1 MTLGRAERQTNLLD
15 ELTGFCRDAIPERSI
30 YGLLHRERD
39 RLFPDEAF
47 ADLFE
52 DVGRR
57 SIPPSVVATVMVLQR
72 LEGCSDR
79 EAVDRFTF
87 DARWRYAAG
96 VGGWGEGLA
105 SFVHTVLVDFRAR
118 LHRSERPKRVFEV
131 TLEVAREAGL
141 VGRRRVIDSTPLYDA
156 VATMDTVTL
165 VRSAIRGLLQK
176 AHPALQ
182 TELRAVLRRDDDYET
197 PGKPPCDWDDGAARE
212 ALVDALAGDALA
224 LLGVLDGREL
234 PPEVAEA
241 AAVLATVVGQD
252 LEEREDGTLRIAR
265 RVAPGRVISTVDPEA
280 RHGHKSGARGFDGY
294 KAHVAVDPD
303 SEIVTATA
311 VTPANAGDATAAP
324 ELLADVLPDLFQEET
339 EGGPAAEAGEVEEPV
354 GAEEVEEDPAAEA
367 SEEAAAED
375 HEPVAVYGDSAYG
388 TGELLAR
395 LEEAGAAPMVKVQA
409 PNAPAG
415 HFPKDRFAIDLEAR
429 TATCPGEVTVPLRPR
444 KGGGAQATFGRA
456 CRSCPLAP
464 RCTTSPTGRGI
475 TIGPHEAD
483 LARAR
488 ERQRDPGWAEDYRA
502 TRPKAERKI
511 AHLMRR
517 RHGGRRARVRGQ
529 PKVDQDFSL
538 LAAAV
543 NLARFAVLG
552 LRVGATGWVAGAT

>member
-1 MTLGRAERQTNLLD
+1 MTLGLAERQTDLLD
-15 ELTGFCRDAIPERSI
+15 ELTGFCREAVPETSI
-30 YGLLHRERD
+30 YALLHRERD

-47 ADLFE
+47 ADLFT

-96 VGGWGEGLA
+96 VGGWGDGLT

-118 LHRSERPKRVFEV
+118 LHRSERPKRVFDV

-141 VGRRRVIDSTPLYDA
+141 VGRRRVIDSTPIYDA
-156 VATMDTVTL
+156 VATMDTLTL
-165 VRSAIRGLLQK
+165 VRSAIRGLLRK
-176 AHPALQ
+176 ADPTLEA
-182 TELRAVLRRDDDYET
+182 ELRAVLRRDDDYET
-197 PGKPPCDWDDGAARE
+197 PGKPACDWEDAAARE

-224 LLGVLDGREL
+224 LLAGLEGREL
-234 PPEVAEA
+234 SPELSEA
-241 AAVLATVVGQD
+241 AELLATVVGQD
-252 LEEREDGTLRIAR
+252 LEEGEDGTLRIAR
-265 RVAPGRVISTVDPEA
+265 GVAPDRVISTVDPEA

-311 VTPANAGDATAAP
+311 VSPGNAGDAAAAP
-324 ELLADVLPDLFQEET
+324 ELLADVLPSLSEQERG
-339 EGGPAAEAGEVEEPV
+339 EGLAAEAEEI
-354 GAEEVEEDPAAEA
+354 GEDPAAETPG
-367 SEEAAAED
+367 EAAPKDEE
-375 HEPVAVYGDSAYG
+375 EPVAVYGDSAYG

-395 LEEAGAAPMVKVQA
+395 LEEAGATPMVKVQA
-409 PNAPAG
+409 PVAPAG
-415 HFPKDRFAIDLEAR
+415 HFPKDRFAIDLGAQ

-444 KGGGAQATFGRA
+444 KGGGAQAKFGRA

-464 RCTTSPTGRGI
+464 RCTTSPTGRII
-475 TIGPHEAD
+475 TVGPHEAE

-488 ERQRDPGWAEDYRA
+488 ERQRDPAWAEDYRA

-529 PKVDQDFSL
+529 PKVDQDLSL

-543 NLARFAVLG
+543 NLARLAVLG